1 MNITQNYF
9 NLLSIVI
16 LVTILS
22 SCTNFKLKEG
32 DLLFQDLDSS
42 PLCEA
47 IESVT
52 SGYNNYNV
60 SHIGFVINV
69 NGELKVLEAIPPKV
83 KLTALDTFLFRS
95 TDSNNNPKVF
105 VGRLNEKFKNVIPA
119 AVDYCLNRLEF
130 TYDEFFLMNNNKYYC
145 SELIYESFNSNNIFK
160 LEKMNFNNL
169 DGGKN
174 EIWQKYFD
182 ELNMTIPQDSLGI
195 NPASMSKSKNINI
208 IHFYG
213 NLDKKDNI
221 TFTN

>member
-16 LVTILS
+16 LVTVLS

-52 SGYNNYNV
+52 SGHNNYNV

-105 VGRLNEKFKNVIPA
+105 VGRLNEKFKNVIPE
-119 AVDYCLNRLEF
+119 AVDYCLNRLEY

-145 SELIYESFNSNNIFK
+145 SELIYESFKSNNIFK
-160 LEKMNFNNL
+160 LEKMNFNNF

-174 EIWQKYFD
+174 VIWQKYFD
-182 ELNMTIPQDSLGI
+182 ELNITIPQDSLGI

>member
-1 MNITQNYF
+1 MKISQNYF

-16 LVTILS
+16 LLTTLS

-52 SGYNNYNV
+52 SGYNNYDV

-69 NGELKVLEAIPPKV
+69 NDELKVLEAIPPEV

-119 AVDYCLNRLEF
+119 AVEYCQSRLEF
-130 TYDEFFLMNNNKYYC
+130 AYDEFFLMNNNKYYC
-145 SELIYESFNSNNIFK
+145 SELIYESFKSNNIFK

-174 EIWQKYFD
+174 EIWKNYFD

-195 NPASMSKSKNINI
+195 NPAAMSKSKNINI

>member
-1 MNITQNYF
+1 MKISQNYF

-16 LVTILS
+16 LLTTLS

-52 SGYNNYNV
+52 SGYNNYDV

-69 NGELKVLEAIPPKV
+69 NDELKVLEAIPPEV

-119 AVDYCLNRLEF
+119 AVEYCQSRLEF
-130 TYDEFFLMNNNKYYC
+130 AYDEFFLMNNNKYYC
-145 SELIYESFNSNNIFK
+145 SELIYESFKSNNIFK

-169 DGGKN
+169 DGGQN
-174 EIWQKYFD
+174 EIWEKYFD
-182 ELNMTIPQDSLGI
+182 KLNMTIPQDSLGI
-195 NPASMSKSKNINI
+195 NPAAMSKSKNINI

-213 NLDKKDNI
+213 NLDKKNNT

>member
-1 MNITQNYF
+1 MKISQNYF

-16 LVTILS
+16 LLTTLS

-52 SGYNNYNV
+52 SGYNNYDV

-69 NGELKVLEAIPPKV
+69 NDELKVLEAIPPEV

-119 AVDYCLNRLEF
+119 AVEYCQSRLEF
-130 TYDEFFLMNNNKYYC
+130 AYDEFFLMNNNKYYC
-145 SELIYESFNSNNIFK
+145 SELIYESFKSNNIFK

-169 DGGKN
+169 DGEKN
-174 EIWQKYFD
+174 EIWENYFD
-182 ELNMTIPQDSLGI
+182 KLNMTIPQDSLGI
-195 NPASMSKSKNINI
+195 NPAAMSKSKNINI

-213 NLDKKDNI
+213 NLDKKNNT

>member
-1 MNITQNYF
+1 M
-9 NLLSIVI
+9 
-16 LVTILS
+16 
-22 SCTNFKLKEG
+22 
-32 DLLFQDLDSS
+32 LFQDLDSS

-52 SGYNNYNV
+52 SGHNNYNV

-105 VGRLNEKFKNVIPA
+105 VGRLNEKFKNVIPE
-119 AVDYCLNRLEF
+119 AVDYCLNRLEY

-145 SELIYESFNSNNIFK
+145 SELIYESFKSNNIFK

-174 EIWQKYFD
+174 VIWQKYFD

-221 TFTN
+221 SFTN

>member
-1 MNITQNYF
+1 MKITQNYV
-9 NLLSIVI
+9 NLISIVI
-16 LVTILS
+16 FLTALS

-52 SGYNNYNV
+52 SGYNNHNV
-60 SHIGFVINV
+60 SHIGFVINI

-105 VGRLNEKFKNVIPA
+105 VGRLNEKFKNLIPA

-145 SELIYESFNSNNIFK
+145 SELIYESFKSNNIFK

-182 ELNMTIPQDSLGI
+182 ELNVTIPQDSLGI
-195 NPASMSKSKNINI
+195 NPAAMSKSKNINI
-208 IHFYG
+208 IYFYG
-213 NLDKKDNI
+213 NLDKKNNI
-221 TFTN
+221 SFTN

>member
-9 NLLSIVI
+9 NLLSIVT
-16 LVTILS
+16 LVTVLS

-52 SGYNNYNV
+52 SGHNNYNV

-105 VGRLNEKFKNVIPA
+105 VGRLNEKFKNVIPE
-119 AVDYCLNRLEF
+119 AVDYCLNRLGY

-145 SELIYESFNSNNIFK
+145 SELIYESFKCNNIFK

-174 EIWQKYFD
+174 VIWQKYFD

>member
-52 SGYNNYNV
+52 SGHNNYNV

-195 NPASMSKSKNINI
+195 NPAAMSKSKNINI

>member
-1 MNITQNYF
+1 LKISQNYF

-16 LVTILS
+16 LLTTLS

-52 SGYNNYNV
+52 SGYNNYDV

-69 NGELKVLEAIPPKV
+69 NDELKVLEAIPPEV

-119 AVDYCLNRLEF
+119 AVEYCQSRLEF
-130 TYDEFFLMNNNKYYC
+130 AYDEFFLMNNNKYYC
-145 SELIYESFNSNNIFK
+145 SELIYESFKSNNIFK

-169 DGGKN
+169 DGGQN
-174 EIWQKYFD
+174 EIWEKYFD
-182 ELNMTIPQDSLGI
+182 KLNMTIPQDSLGI
-195 NPASMSKSKNINI
+195 NPAAMSKSKNINI

>member
-1 MNITQNYF
+1 M
-9 NLLSIVI
+9 
-16 LVTILS
+16 
-22 SCTNFKLKEG
+22 
-32 DLLFQDLDSS
+32 
-42 PLCEA
+42 
-47 IESVT
+47 
-52 SGYNNYNV
+52 
-60 SHIGFVINV
+60 
-69 NGELKVLEAIPPKV
+69 KVLEAIPPKV

-195 NPASMSKSKNINI
+195 NPAAMSKSKNINI

>member
-52 SGYNNYNV
+52 SGHNNYNV

-105 VGRLNEKFKNVIPA
+105 VGRLNEKFKNVIPE
-119 AVDYCLNRLEF
+119 AVDYCLNRLEY

-145 SELIYESFNSNNIFK
+145 SELIYESFKCNNIFK

-174 EIWQKYFD
+174 VIWQKYFD

>member
-195 NPASMSKSKNINI
+195 NPAAMSKSKNINI

-213 NLDKKDNI
+213 NLDKKNNT

>member
-1 MNITQNYF
+1 MKISQNYF

-16 LVTILS
+16 LLTTLS

-52 SGYNNYNV
+52 SGYNNYDV

-69 NGELKVLEAIPPKV
+69 NDELKVLEAIPPEV

-119 AVDYCLNRLEF
+119 AVEYCQSRLEF
-130 TYDEFFLMNNNKYYC
+130 AYDEFFLMNNNKYYC
-145 SELIYESFNSNNIFK
+145 SELIYESFKSNNIFK

-169 DGGKN
+169 DGGQN
-174 EIWQKYFD
+174 EIWEKYFD
-182 ELNMTIPQDSLGI
+182 KLNMTIPQDSLGI
-195 NPASMSKSKNINI
+195 NPAAMSKSKNINI

>member
-52 SGYNNYNV
+52 SGHNNYNV